1 MSYEVRDRYLARRE
15 RGTRYEVT
23 TPEGIPLSL
32 TIASAGDRANAFILD
47 VLVMVGITLA
57 VTLPADWAG
66 AGRGEAGWGLAFKSL
81 VLFLVRNF
89 YFVWFEL
96 RWQGATPGKRW
107 VGIRVVDAEGGPLT
121 AEAVVARNLTRE
133 VEVFLPL
140 VVLFKPSM
148 LWPEAPGWA
157 MAISAVWLVVF
168 AFMPLFNRHRLR
180 VGDLVAGTM
189 VVLAPKALLLADQG
203 GAAARRAATGDGLA
217 FTDAQLDVYG
227 IFELQVLEDVLR
239 RDRTG
244 GLDRKAMETVCRRI
258 QSKIKWDKDLAAGT
272 PVERFLR
279 EFYAA
284 LRARLEHRML
294 LGRRKEDKFSK
305 A

>member
-47 VLVMVGITLA
+47 TLVMIGIVLA
-57 VTLPADWAG
+57 VILPATWAG
-66 AGRGEAGWGLAFKSL
+66 AGRGEAGWSAAFAQL
-81 VLFLVRNF
+81 VAFLVRNF

-96 RWQGATPGKRW
+96 KWQGATLGKRW
-107 VGIRVVDAEGGPLT
+107 VGIRVIDAEGGPLT
-121 AEAVVARNLTRE
+121 ADAVVARNLTRDL
-133 VEVFLPL
+133 EVFLPL
-140 VVLFKPSM
+140 LVLFAPSM

-157 MAISAVWLVVF
+157 MAISAAWLVVF
-168 AFMPLFNRHRLR
+168 AFLPLFNRHRLR
-180 VGDLVAGTM
+180 IGDLVAGTM

-203 GAAARRAATGDGLA
+203 GAAARRAASGDGLA

-258 QSKIKWDKDLAAGT
+258 QSKIKWDREAAAGI